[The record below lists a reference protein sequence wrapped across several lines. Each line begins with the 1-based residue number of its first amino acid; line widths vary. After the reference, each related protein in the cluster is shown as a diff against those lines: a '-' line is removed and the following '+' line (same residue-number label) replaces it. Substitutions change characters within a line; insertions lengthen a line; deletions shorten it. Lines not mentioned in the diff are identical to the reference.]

1 MTQDLAPRDRELLT
15 AIVDEQLSP
24 MRKTGIA
31 LMVLSLLALAFAGL
45 EWNDARHRHT
55 DGFYLPSTA
64 WLGLCAFAVLGI
76 GGALLFRASRSVT
89 EHALYRALVEG
100 RHEVTRIEVIRV
112 INSSFDCIVVYTPR
126 YPTPIRM
133 VVKQQDRDAI
143 AALLARACPHVRSAG
158 G

>member
-1 MTQDLAPRDRELLT
+1 MTQDLAPRDHELLS
-15 AIVDEQLSP
+15 ALVDEQLSP

-31 LMVLSLLALAFAGL
+31 LMVLSILALAFSGL

-55 DGFYLPSTA
+55 EGCYLPSTS
-64 WLGLCAFAVLGI
+64 WMGLGAFVVLAI
-76 GGALLFRASRSVT
+76 GGVLLWRANRSVT

-112 INSSFDCIVVYTPR
+112 INSDFDRIVVYTPR
-126 YPTPIRM
+126 SPTPIQM

-143 AALLARACPHVRSAG
+143 AALLARACPHIGSAKS
-158 G
+158 